1 MAPIIQQSA
10 EVPPPL
16 RNALDRLESVTGER
30 PSHEGG
36 FQYKAR
42 CPAHDDTHASLSVR
56 WGDKG
61 KVVFNCHANCTY
73 NDITKALD
81 LGKRDL
87 EQPRKIV
94 AKYPYLDEDGDLMYE
109 VVRWEPKSFT
119 QRRPDGNGGWLNNM
133 QGVDPIPFNLP
144 QIAEAVAN
152 GDEDDQIWIVE
163 GEKDCLAINDAW
175 GDEFVT
181 TCNHGG
187 AGKWTD
193 EHSAWLEGFK
203 GSVVIVA
210 DNDDKP
216 TKPGQKHALGVYESI
231 RRMTEIESVEIVYP
245 PVGNDAAED
254 VGKFGPTEFEAV
266 TPEELREEIA
276 TAAAENPDAEAERI
290 AKVEMLAE
298 EIEVR
303 EAARSL
309 VAQRKAADLAAR
321 DKRVRVMSGDVFA
334 LDIPEEVPTII
345 GRADK
350 VLAMQDEATLFV
362 GGDGVGKSSLVQ
374 QVVLARVG
382 LRDDFLGYP
391 VVPAEGRI
399 LYLAMDRPGQIRRS
413 FARMVGPSDRNM
425 LAERLVFWSGPLPI
439 DPLGAPQNLADWIR
453 DQFGDDI
460 SDVVADSYK
469 DLAPGLAEDKPGA
482 QLNLAMQEVL
492 SRGMQWW
499 GIHHQRKP
507 ASDRTH
513 DYNLSDVYG
522 SRWLTAGAGSVFMVL
537 GDAGDTT
544 VELRHVKQPLGV
556 VGPLLVKHDHAR
568 GSSERATEAVSVAGA
583 LMESEGDKFTVREIA
598 QRVYGTYDDRARK
611 RIERELKRL
620 SLDLESGVQN
630 EPAKK
635 GGASGTT
642 PALWWFTPPEPR
654 QKLRVSKPKAVSE

>member
-1 MAPIIQQSA
+1 MAPIIQPHA
-10 EVPPPL
+10 EVPPTL
-16 RNALDRLESVTGER
+16 QKVLDKLEDVTH
-30 PSHEGG
+30 SGG
-36 FQYKAR
+36 LQYKAR
-42 CPAHDDTHASLSVR
+42 CPAHDDGHASLSVS

-61 KVVFNCHANCTY
+61 TVILNCHANCTY
-73 NDITKALD
+73 NDIAKSLG
-81 LGKRDL
+81 LGKNDL
-87 EQPRKIV
+87 QQPRKIV
-94 AKYPYLDEDGDLMYE
+94 RTYDYEDEDGELVYQA
-109 VVRWEPKSFT
+109 VRYEPKDFS
-119 QRRPDGNGGWLNNM
+119 QRHPDPEHKGKWIWGTKGL
-133 QGVDPIPFNLP
+133 DPVPYHLP
-144 QIAEAVAN
+144 ALAEAVAN
-152 GDEDDQIWIVE
+152 GSEDDTLWIVE
-163 GEKDCLAINDAW
+163 GEKDVEAIELEW
-175 GDEFVT
+175 GDDGNYA

-187 AGKWTD
+187 VGMGWGD
-193 EHSAWLEGFK
+193 EHSAYVDGWPGNI
-203 GSVVIVA
+203 VIVV

-216 TKPGQKHALGVYESI
+216 TKPGQKHALKTYESI
-231 RRMTEIESVEIVYP
+231 LRVTGIEPELVYP
-245 PVGNDAAED
+245 PASLKDAAD
-254 VGKFGPTEFEAV
+254 AVGEYDPDDFVTV

-276 TAAAENPDAEAERI
+276 AAAAENPDAESERI

-334 LDIPEEVPTII
+334 LDIPEEVPTLI

-439 DPLGAPQNLADWIR
+439 DPLGSPQNLADWIR
-453 DQFGDDI
+453 DEFGDDI

-513 DYNLSDVYG
+513 DYNLADVYG

-583 LMESEGDKFTVREIA
+583 LMESEGDRFTVREIA